1 MLFECSGRPWKYLEN
16 GRRGDPNATPKEP
29 ISGAEWASAEAEFWI
44 HEVCNGSQLLNC
56 SNRNEIYSFHPGGAN
71 FLYGDGSVHF
81 HSETIDAEYILA
93 YCARAL
99 VDPETHARVFVTD
112 EQLGQLKA
120 MPGGITKVF
129 NEACDLNYDSKD
141 AAEGLV
147 KNSEE
152 TAGDDSGS
160 GSRSTAAS
168 VRTTMTSTAMMRTSL
183 GTPSLT

>member
-1 MLFECSGRPWKYLEN
+1 MALSS
-16 GRRGDPNATPKEP
+16 T
-29 ISGAEWASAEAEFWI
+29 
-44 HEVCNGSQLLNC
+44 QLLQPRARITKTIDVP
-56 SNRNEIYSFHPGGAN
+56 SWSVD
-71 FLYGDGSVHF
+71 GDGQVCIAVLAAADVADLMALRSRSV
-81 HSETIDAEYILA
+81 SETIDAEYILA

-160 GSRSTAAS
+160 GSRSTAA
-168 VRTTMTSTAMMRTSL
+168 TDTPTA
-183 GTPSLT
+183 